1 MSQDD
6 FHRSSPELT
15 VATEATA
22 KPRNGEKTQF
32 RAGNP
37 GKPRGARN
45 KTTKA
50 IEALLEGEAE
60 GLTRKAIDL
69 ALEGDVTALRLCL
82 DRISPAPKE
91 RAVCFDLPA
100 IATLDDLPAALLAIL
115 GGAASGALTPG
126 EANALATLVD
136 GFRRAS
142 ETTEIFERIKRLE
155 ESVHAR

>member
-15 VATEATA
+15 AATEATA

-45 KTTKA
+45 KTTRA
-50 IEALLEGEAE
+50 IEALLDGEAE
-60 GLTRKAIDL
+60 GLTRKAIAL

-82 DRISPAPKE
+82 DRISPAPKD
-91 RAVCFDLPA
+91 RVVYFDLPA
-100 IATLDDLPAALLAIL
+100 ISTLDDLPAALLAIL
-115 GGAASGALTPG
+115 GGAATGAITPT
-126 EANALATLVD
+126 EANSLAALVE

-142 ETTEIFERIKRLE
+142 ESADLLKRIEALE
-155 ESVHAR
+155 ANHA